1 MPSLAFAQ
9 TTDRQQPNIIFVMM
23 DNFGY
28 GEVGVYGGG
37 EMRGAPTPNID
48 SIAADGFQST
58 NYNVEAECTPS
69 RSALM
74 TGRYGVRTRLR
85 PDGPPRG
92 VWYGI
97 TKWEV
102 TIAEMLADV
111 GYATALF
118 GKWHLGD
125 TEGRFPVDQGFDE
138 WYGLPRSSDRAF
150 WPDSDSYDPDAHE
163 GAVFTRVMS
172 AKRGETPK
180 EGDIFDR
187 EKRTLI
193 DREITDHGLDFI
205 KRHGETDDPFFLLLS
220 YTQTH
225 EPVDAHP
232 DFKGSTGNGAF
243 ADVLAQTDA
252 YVGELLNAVDR
263 LGLKDE
269 TIFVFTSDNGREG
282 VPRSFGFTGPWR
294 GGMFSPYEGSL
305 RVPFIIRWPGVIA
318 PGRKSNGMIHQ
329 VDVFPTLAS
338 FAGGDVP
345 QDRILDGVD
354 QSAFLIGEVE
364 SSARDSIVFYVGDA
378 LFGAKWRNWKIMLRE
393 IDEDSYAIK
402 EMAYPSVYNLLVDP
416 KEEVPELNYL
426 NDTWVDFPLY
436 QVLEDHEASLEAD
449 EGAPGP

>member
-163 GAVFTRVMS
+163 GAVFTR
-172 AKRGETPK
+172 
-180 EGDIFDR
+180 
-187 EKRTLI
+187 
-193 DREITDHGLDFI
+193 
-205 KRHGETDDPFFLLLS
+205 
-220 YTQTH
+220 
-225 EPVDAHP
+225 
-232 DFKGSTGNGAF
+232 
-243 ADVLAQTDA
+243 
-252 YVGELLNAVDR
+252 
-263 LGLKDE
+263 
-269 TIFVFTSDNGREG
+269 
-282 VPRSFGFTGPWR
+282 
-294 GGMFSPYEGSL
+294 
-305 RVPFIIRWPGVIA
+305 
-318 PGRKSNGMIHQ
+318 
-329 VDVFPTLAS
+329 
-338 FAGGDVP
+338 
-345 QDRILDGVD
+345 
-354 QSAFLIGEVE
+354 
-364 SSARDSIVFYVGDA
+364 
-378 LFGAKWRNWKIMLRE
+378 
-393 IDEDSYAIK
+393 
-402 EMAYPSVYNLLVDP
+402 
-416 KEEVPELNYL
+416 
-426 NDTWVDFPLY
+426 
-436 QVLEDHEASLEAD
+436 
-449 EGAPGP
+449 